1 MVGGKQL
8 EEGGDDIDDDDN
20 EAVEECWVSI
30 MEHPSSK
37 RRPFGEESMV
47 EEVMIA
53 INGPSVVHSEI
64 TLIFWGNQRK

>member
-20 EAVEECWVSI
+20 EAVEESWVSI

-47 EEVMIA
+47 E
-53 INGPSVVHSEI
+53 
-64 TLIFWGNQRK
+64 